1 LDPIIDGVLKQPGM
15 IGLDTHVTDDPNDL
29 WDLCKQSL
37 HGQGYCF
44 AAVIFLSL
52 NETDVV
58 YSIALD
64 DQVRGMSANSNE
76 PSLLSARLLPLQWA
90 IDASMGG
97 LAATSKPSEQAWS
110 GSFYDYRSVTEIEEP
125 SKTGPD
131 WLAVIGAFVAPIFI
145 LIVIGVVYH
154 LSIFVARERETQ
166 VSELMQAQMVTEV
179 PRILSTLF
187 SFMIVYFPGFIICSV
202 LLTQLLFTKTS
213 DILFLFMMLLA
224 GTSMIVSTHF
234 LASFFGK
241 AQLAGLYTSTLAFA
255 LSLISL
261 TILLGPSSPF
271 MIVANQRVPPAVSN
285 TQTLAMS
292 LVFPPYAFA
301 TLIGDVANREF
312 QLHAFSLR
320 AAAGISQADVSAGV
334 IPQQALAGYLYVL
347 FFLIQILVFGF
358 GTYGVEKILWGV
370 KRDFEPIDASSD
382 VALRFTKLSKTYHS
396 KRPWYWPFKTT
407 THKLAVEELDL
418 EVKKGSVT
426 FLLGPNGGGKTTT
439 LKCAAGIHS
448 MDKGSRLEIN
458 EAGVVFGICPQHN
471 VRPFST
477 PICTC

>member
-1 LDPIIDGVLKQPGM
+1 M
-15 IGLDTHVTDDPNDL
+15 TGLDTHVTDDPDDL

-37 HGQGYCF
+37 NGQGYCF

-52 NETDVV
+52 NETDIE
-58 YSIALD
+58 YSIAID
-64 DQVRGMSANSNE
+64 SDISSYVGSSSTS
-76 PSLLSARLLPLQWA
+76 SLLSARLLPLQWA

-97 LAATSKPSEQAWS
+97 LKATSKPSEQAWS
-110 GSFYDYRSVTEIEEP
+110 GSFTDYRSTVEVKEP
-125 SKTGPD
+125 EKTGPD
-131 WLAVIGAFVAPIFI
+131 WLAVIGAFVAPIFFLI
-145 LIVIGVVYH
+145 LIGVVYH
-154 LSIFVARERETQ
+154 LSVFVARERETQ
-166 VSELMQAQMVTEV
+166 VSELMQAQMVTEA
-179 PRILSTLF
+179 PRILSTLL
-187 SFMIVYFPGFIICSV
+187 SFMIIYFPGLIICSV

-213 DILFLFMMLLA
+213 DILLLFLMLLA
-224 GTSMIVSTHF
+224 GTSMIVTTHF

-271 MIVANQRVPPAVSN
+271 MMIANQRVPPAVSN

-292 LVFPPYAFA
+292 LVFPPYTFA
-301 TLIGDVANREF
+301 TLIGDIANREF
-312 QLHAFSLR
+312 QLHAFALEAVS
-320 AAAGISQADVSAGV
+320 GISLADVNSGI
-334 IPQQALAGYLYVL
+334 IPQQALAGYLYVV
-347 FFLIQILVFGF
+347 FFLVQILVFGF
-358 GTYGVEKILWGV
+358 GTYGVERLLWSV
-370 KRDFEPIDASSD
+370 KRTFDPIDASSD

-396 KRPWYWPFKTT
+396 KRPWYWPFKHT
-407 THKLAVEELDL
+407 THKLAVDHLDL

-439 LKCAAGIHS
+439 LKCAAGIIN

-471 VRPFST
+471 VSPF
-477 PICTC
+477 

>member
-1 LDPIIDGVLKQPGM
+1 MLKQPGM

-37 HGQGYCF
+37 HGESHCF

-52 NETDVV
+52 NETDLV

-64 DQVRGMSANSNE
+64 EQARVFAASSSE
-76 PSLLSARLLPLQWA
+76 PSLLSTRLLPLQWA
-90 IDASMGG
+90 IDASMSG
-97 LAATSKPSEQAWS
+97 LASTSKPSEQAWS
-110 GSFYDYRSVTEIEEP
+110 GSFYDYRSLQQVEEP
-125 SKTGPD
+125 SLTGPD
-131 WLAVIGAFVAPIFI
+131 WLALVGAFVAPIFI
-145 LIVIGVVYH
+145 LILIGVVYH

-166 VSELMQAQMVTEV
+166 VAELMQAQMVTEV
-179 PRILSTLF
+179 PRILSTLI
-187 SFMIVYFPGFIICSV
+187 SFMIIYFPGIIICSV

-213 DILFLFMMLLA
+213 DILLLFLMLLA
-224 GTSMIVSTHF
+224 GTSMIVTTHF

-271 MIVANQRVPPAVSN
+271 MMVVTQSVVPAVSN

-292 LVFPPYAFA
+292 LVFPPYTFA
-301 TLIGDVANREF
+301 TLIGDIANREF
-312 QLHAFSLR
+312 QLRPFSLEPVSGISLGDMS
-320 AAAGISQADVSAGV
+320 AGI
-334 IPQQALAGYLYVL
+334 IPQQSLAGYLYVV
-347 FFLIQILVFGF
+347 FFLVQILVFGC
-358 GTYGVEKILWGV
+358 GTYGVEKLLWGV
-370 KRDFEPIDASSD
+370 KRNFEPIDASSD

-396 KRPWYWPFKTT
+396 KRPWYWPFKST
-407 THKLAVEELDL
+407 THTLAVEDLDL
-418 EVKKGSVT
+418 EVMKGSVT

-471 VRPFST
+471 VSLPRILT
-477 PICTC
+477 R